1 MDVSSTLNRLHDIA
15 AGVLKQAPYML
26 QGFIG
31 TNMTRTSA
39 KNAKAGLGRNTTTT
53 LRMVSGRLFQS
64 FNPSNAENISVINTR
79 GDEITL
85 SYGSKVPYAAIH
97 EYGGTIA
104 HPGSSKFQVFSI
116 GNKTIYTRYTQP
128 HSIGIPKRP
137 YLAPAVKQMQG
148 KGYDSLIKKLKY
160 EILRE
165 LM

>member
-1 MDVSSTLNRLHDIA
+1 MDVNAVLNRLHDIA
-15 AGVLKQAPYML
+15 AGVLKQAPYMM

-39 KNAKAGLGRNTTTT
+39 KDAKAGLGRNNTNV

-64 FNPSNAENISVINTR
+64 FNPSNTENISIINKS

-85 SYGSKVPYAAIH
+85 TYGSKVPYAAIH
-97 EYGGTIA
+97 EYGGTIN
-104 HPGSSKFQVFSI
+104 HPGSSKFQVFTI
-116 GNKTIYTRYTQP
+116 GNKTIRTNFTEA
-128 HSIGIPKRP
+128 HSITIPKRP
-137 YLAPAVKQMQG
+137 YLAPAVKEMQS
-148 KGYDSLIKKLKY
+148 KGYESLIKKLKY